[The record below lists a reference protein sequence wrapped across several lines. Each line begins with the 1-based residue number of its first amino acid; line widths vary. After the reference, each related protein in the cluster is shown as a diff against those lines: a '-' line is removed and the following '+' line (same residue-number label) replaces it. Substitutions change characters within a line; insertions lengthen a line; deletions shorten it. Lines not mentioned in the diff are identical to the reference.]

1 MAGLYFLNTQ
11 GRLDELAAQYSRI
24 SLHSQRVYQSTKA
37 VDAAAVL
44 YPVMRPKPG
53 APPKPKAPR
62 LGVDVEKLCGCSVD
76 GTATRPRSSC
86 PEVYP
91 RRNV

>member
-1 MAGLYFLNTQ
+1 MAGLYFRNTH

-44 YPVMRPKPG
+44 YPVMRPKPACAAQAESAASWG
-53 APPKPKAPR
+53 GR
-62 LGVDVEKLCGCSVD
+62 
-76 GTATRPRSSC
+76 
-86 PEVYP
+86 
-91 RRNV
+91 